1 MGEKENYCNCS
12 LGKQRHSGKDGAIEC
27 FTPSQQLQKLMFY
40 LKYQTGKQGR
50 TEAGGGRSRGIKI
63 TTAVIMLLAT
73 HVYNSSEN
81 RRSNNS
87 SSSTNGWQQTR
98 TRKPP
103 FPLPTI
109 TSDACAH
116 ILINKQT

>member
-50 TEAGGGRSRGIKI
+50 TEAGGGPQSGNK
-63 TTAVIMLLAT
+63 
-73 HVYNSSEN
+73 N
-81 RRSNNS
+81 NNS
-87 SSSTNGWQQTR
+87 SDNVAGNTCLQQQR
-98 TRKPP
+98 EPQIQQQQQQHKRLAADSNSKAP
-103 FPLPTI
+103 FSPANNNVRRLCT
-109 TSDACAH
+109 H
-116 ILINKQT
+116 FNQ